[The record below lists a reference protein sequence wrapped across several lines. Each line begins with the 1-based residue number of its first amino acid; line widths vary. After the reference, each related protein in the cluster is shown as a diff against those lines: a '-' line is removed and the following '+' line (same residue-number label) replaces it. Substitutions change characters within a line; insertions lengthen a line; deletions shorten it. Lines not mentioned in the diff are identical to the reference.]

1 MVQLYFVLAS
11 ITGLILLI
19 IPLVSL
25 FELGLGKL
33 IGVRPYPEFTAPYP
47 PTYTDS
53 QKLADIEQLTE
64 SQTQALARWET
75 EYQAWQDTQ
84 SKYNQAEQ
92 TFRREIAQ
100 SLAMLLVGIP
110 VFWIHAPK
118 IFKKEN
124 PD

>member
-1 MVQLYFVLAS
+1 MCDHIQNL
-11 ITGLILLI
+11 
-19 IPLVSL
+19 
-25 FELGLGKL
+25 
-33 IGVRPYPEFTAPYP
+33 P
-47 PTYTDS
+47 PHIRQPYTDS